1 MQKLKFI
8 LLALLV
14 VLVSVFAFV
23 SCDGEDGDADHVHVY
38 ETTTVPASCTSKGY
52 DLGVCTICQKETH
65 SNYTEPKGHTLG
77 EWEVGEAG
85 SCTVKPTQV
94 KKCLTCFNVVETKEE
109 SLKPHSFVQTE
120 WSPTCKE
127 QGYVMNTC
135 TLCGF
140 VEKKDFIPVTDE
152 HKEGDWVVTKKAS
165 CLETG
170 VQKKYCTVCQ
180 KELESATISISVH
193 DFSTEYF
200 ENAQGTGGYTK
211 YTCALCGHS
220 KTLDHSSTV
229 SPAVIYEL
237 ISASMLR
244 IEIYDKDGNRLGI
257 GSGFFI
263 SGDGNV
269 VTNYHVIKGAYSV
282 KVQNY
287 AGREYA
293 VESVLGY
300 NVTEDVAV
308 INVQA
313 ENAPYLEL
321 SSTQDIKTGD
331 PVYTLGSPLGVDN
344 IFTTGII
351 SNPALLVNG
360 TWSIAFTAPISAGNS
375 GGPLVNSE
383 GKVIGINTKTAT
395 DGQNLNFAVMSERI
409 TELDT
414 TAPKTVAQIYDK
426 ELSANAYKVLT
437 DYIRTHKDGTMD
449 NGNSSYI
456 YKRIREATDSGYGLD
471 CYFVYDSVTG
481 TTTLTLYLLNNSGSG
496 ANRFEIQFIINDV
509 SDSYELKLFDYNMG
523 QYGLEAV
530 VDPSVQ
536 ANGTNRDDVMDV
548 SILKYI
554 DEAEYIKSLSYQGY
568 MMLIDELNTTLNGST
583 TGLDLSYFN
592 LKEPVFPQK

>member
-8 LLALLV
+8 LLALLIV
-14 VLVSVFAFV
+14 IASSFVLA
-23 SCDGEDGDADHVHVY
+23 SCSEEDGAADHAHVY
-38 ETTTVPASCTSKGY
+38 EYIDVSATCTSSGY
-52 DLGVCTICQKETH
+52 KLGVCTLCQKETR
-65 SNYTEPKGHTLG
+65 SEFTSALGHTLG
-77 EWEVGEAG
+77 DWEVGETG

-94 KKCLTCFNVVETKEE
+94 KKCTTCHTVIETIEEALKEHTFVETEC
-109 SLKPHSFVQTE
+109 
-120 WSPTCKE
+120 SPTCRE

-135 TLCGF
+135 TLCGH
-140 VEKKDFIPVTDE
+140 VEKNDFIPTTDE
-152 HKEGDWVVTKKAS
+152 HKEGEWVVTKKAS

-211 YTCALCGHS
+211 YTCSLCGHT

-237 ISASMLR
+237 ISAAMLR
-244 IEIYDKDGNRLGI
+244 IEIYDKDNNRLGI

-263 SGDGNV
+263 SSDGKV
-269 VTNYHVIKGAYSV
+269 VTNYHVIKGASSV
-282 KVQNY
+282 KVLNY

-300 NVTEDVAV
+300 NAVEDVAV
-308 INVQA
+308 IKVTA
-313 ENAPYLEL
+313 DKAPYLEL
-321 SSTQDIKTGD
+321 ASTQDIKTGD

-344 IFTTGII
+344 IFTTGIV

-360 TWSIAFTAPISAGNS
+360 TWSIAITAPISAGNS

-414 TAPKTVAQIYDK
+414 TNPLTVAQIYDK
-426 ELSANAYKVLT
+426 ELEANAYKILT
-437 DYIRTHKDGTMD
+437 DYIRTHKDGTTN
-449 NGNSSYI
+449 NGTASYL
-456 YKRIREATDSGYGLD
+456 YKRIREATDTGYGLD
-471 CYFVYDSVTG
+471 SYITYDSATG
-481 TTTLTLYLLNNSGSG
+481 TTTLTLYLLNSSE

-523 QYGLEAV
+523 QFTLEAT

-536 ANGTNRDDVMDV
+536 AVGTNRDEVMDTN
-548 SILKYI
+548 ILKYI
-554 DEAEYIKSLSYQGY
+554 DNAEYIKSLAYQSY
-568 MMLIDELNTTLNGST
+568 MMLVDELNSVLDNSG
-583 TGLDLSYFN
+583 TGLDLDNFN
-592 LKEPVFPQK
+592 LLDPVFPEK